1 MCRSVVNEPRSIS
14 AVRLLFM
21 VTRGEGRARR
31 LLQQQRHTMD
41 SRGLVKPNKL
51 LKADTLTARRL
62 TPVLGRLTPV
72 LGRGAKNMLAV
83 VASVILLKC
92 RRPDPGKSCYHF
104 CLILSFVLRLGTWF
118 PRCVGKLHPTTCGKL
133 GPGGSAGEQGC
144 TIQPLRPLTA

>member
-41 SRGLVKPNKL
+41 SCGLVKPNKL

-62 TPVLGRLTPV
+62 TPVLGR
-72 LGRGAKNMLAV
+72 GGKNMSAV

-92 RRPDPGKSCYHF
+92 RRPDPGKSYYNF

-133 GPGGSAGEQGC
+133 GPGGSAGEHGC
-144 TIQPLRPLTA
+144 TIQPSRPLTA